1 MKIFA
6 GWEMH
11 QSGEAM
17 SSLKRRYCWVE
28 KLDGIWIV
36 AVEKQQNSQKL

>member
-6 GWEMH
+6 AWEMH

-17 SSLKRRYCWVE
+17 SSLKREMVGR
-28 KLDGIWIV
+28 KTG
-36 AVEKQQNSQKL
+36 